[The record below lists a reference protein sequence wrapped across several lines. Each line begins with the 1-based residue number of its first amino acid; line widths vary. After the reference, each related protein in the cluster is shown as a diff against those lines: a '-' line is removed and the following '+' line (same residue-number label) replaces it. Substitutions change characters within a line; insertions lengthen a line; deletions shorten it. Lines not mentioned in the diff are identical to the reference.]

1 MAAGSVTVA
10 ALRHRPR
17 QAALVVLLSAVV
29 TGVAVLGPLYSRAV
43 EQSVLRTAVGAA
55 PVAQS
60 GIVVFAIGSPPPSPA
75 KLVKV
80 VAPAVPRQFDRAV
93 RGAETVVRVQLDLGP
108 IVGSQSPSHV
118 GRLTSRAG
126 ACGHLQVTAGRCMAD
141 EGEVMLSVG
150 SAESTGIEVG
160 SVLRI
165 VPDGLGTPDPNG
177 SGAPDPDA
185 VSLRATVV
193 GIYEPVDRGDPF
205 WAGRGQSGNQ
215 PVRPSVS
222 ATTDTTDTTAD
233 ADAVTTVLDD
243 VLTTWSTLASRPWP
257 QLRTSLDIPVVADRV
272 DLAGTAALTRATED
286 VDRLARTVGGS
297 ASSRLEPLLAST
309 DSQREQ
315 VRQVVPLLAVQLA
328 VLGLVVLAFVCAAT
342 MEQRRPEI
350 ALARLRGLRPATAA
364 ALLVRELGALVLI
377 GTMVGAVLGWL
388 TARAATAR
396 WLEPGVVLEAQRW
409 PVALAVAAAAA
420 AALLAIVAACSP
432 TLRQPIT
439 SLLRRVPPRSSALQ
453 IGLVEGAVVAA
464 AGAGLVTLLS
474 GDGGPVALLAPGLMA
489 VAGGLL
495 LSQVTAPAASP
506 LARVALRRG
515 RLPWALASLQIARRP
530 ALRRLIAIVT
540 VACALLVFAVD
551 AWSVASRNRTTRAEV
566 EAGAPVVLTVDADS
580 SLELREAVLEIDG
593 DGRFATPV
601 VTISSAAEAGPRT
614 TAVEPVAFA
623 RIARW
628 GRDTAR
634 PAGRDLAQLAPP
646 RPPPVMLTG
655 GSLEVRARFSVR
667 GIPEVRGGREP
678 ELRPFQI
685 ALDLEGTDGVV
696 QQVALGVARAG
707 VRTYLAPMACQQG
720 CLLRRVKVTRTFGDF
735 AEAQVRLD
743 ILALAAGS
751 GEVRDAVNLDAGQEG
766 SWQAVPAPGSATS
779 DAAVVAGDTITFS
792 GRSFGPPL
800 AVQRGDRPAFVTAI
814 TAGRLAQPTT
824 FTGARSEAQVLSPDL
839 TGSEVV
845 YELVGRVPQVP
856 RSGTRGVLVDLAAVL
871 AGPSAAPGRTTYD
884 IWLAEDDPEREA
896 DLRRELADRGLH
908 VIGRDT
914 TGSHIDAFEAEGP
927 VLALRLALLAGLA
940 ALVLAALVLVVG
952 VATSGSGRARDLAG
966 LRLVGVPAD
975 IVRRASVRE
984 HLVVA
989 VLGVVAGCVLGVV
1002 AAHAALPNI
1011 PLSAT
1016 PADRMPLVLGPAWP
1030 AVLVTVVAC
1039 LALLSLVSVAVG
1051 RRLAAAATPERL
1063 REGS

>member
-60 GIVVFAIGSPPPSPA
+60 GIVVFAMGSPPPSPA
-75 KLVKV
+75 KLAKV
-80 VAPAVPRQFDRAV
+80 VAPAVPRQFDPAV
-93 RGAETVVRVQLDLGP
+93 RGADTIVRVQLDLGP
-108 IVGSQSPSHV
+108 IVSSQSPSHL

-141 EGEVMLSVG
+141 DGEVMLSVG

-165 VPDGLGTPDPNG
+165 VPDGSGPPDPDG

-193 GIYEPVDRGDPF
+193 GIYQPVDRGDPF

-215 PVRPSVS
+215 PLRPSVS
-222 ATTDTTDTTAD
+222 ATAETTA
-233 ADAVTTVLDD
+233 ATVLDD

-364 ALLVRELGALVLI
+364 ALLVRDLAVLVLI
-377 GTMVGAVLGWL
+377 GTMIGAVLGWL
-388 TARAATAR
+388 TARAATAL

-474 GDGGPVALLAPGLMA
+474 GDGGPVALLAPGLLA

-495 LSQVTAPAASP
+495 LSQVTVPAAGP

-551 AWSVASRNRTTRAEV
+551 TWSVASRNRTTRAEV

-580 SLELREAVLEIDG
+580 SFELREAVLEIDG

-655 GSLEVRARFSVR
+655 SSLEVRARFSVR
-667 GIPEVRGGREP
+667 GIREVRGGLEP

-685 ALDLEGTDGVV
+685 ALDLEGTDGFV

-707 VRTYLAPMACQQG
+707 VRKYLAPMACRQG

-743 ILALAAGS
+743 ILGLAAGS
-751 GEVRDAVNLDAGQEG
+751 GEVRDAVDLDAGQEG
-766 SWQAVPAPGSATS
+766 SWQAVPSPGSATS
-779 DAAVVAGDTITFS
+779 DAVVVAGDAITIS

-800 AVQRGDRPAFVTAI
+800 AAQRGDRPAFVTAI
-814 TAGRLAQPTT
+814 TAGRLALPTT
-824 FTGARSEAQVLSPDL
+824 FTGVRSAAQVLSPDL
-839 TGSEVV
+839 SGSEVV

-871 AGPSAAPGRTTYD
+871 AGPSAAAAAGRTTYD

-914 TGSHIDAFEAEGP
+914 TGAHIDAFEAEGP

-989 VLGVVAGCVLGVV
+989 VLGVAAGGVLGVV
-1002 AAHAALPNI
+1002 AAHAALPDI

-1030 AVLVTVVAC
+1030 AVLVTVLAC